1 MSRGRVDCVRRAY
14 RCNRNHPVVAAV
26 NRRTSTEPGRILL
39 VATAECGATKGVLE
53 MKYLVQW
60 TAPQESTRRA
70 AERFLQTGGKPPD
83 GVTQLGRWFG
93 MNGNGCSVV
102 EAVDPKGVFSLISE
116 WQEFMH

>member
-1 MSRGRVDCVRRAY
+1 MRR
-14 RCNRNHPVVAAV
+14 HQ
-26 NRRTSTEPGRILL
+26 G
-39 VATAECGATKGVLE
+39 GLE

-60 TAPQESTRRA
+60 TAPQESMRPA

-102 EAVDPKGVFSLISE
+102 EAADPKGVFSLLSE
-116 WQEFMH
+116 WQEFMHIEATPVLEDDEFGEILAKLYG